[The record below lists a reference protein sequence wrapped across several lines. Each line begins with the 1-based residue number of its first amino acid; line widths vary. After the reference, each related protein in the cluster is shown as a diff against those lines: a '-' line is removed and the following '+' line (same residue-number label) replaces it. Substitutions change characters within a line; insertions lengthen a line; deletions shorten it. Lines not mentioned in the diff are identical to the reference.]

1 MNRYIFEKKIAT
13 GAGTEL
19 NLCSINHKTGVY
31 VVVKQLIDKNDIDNI
46 ETELEAL
53 TSISSHPNIIK
64 LIDGFIFKDNGF
76 LVYEYYPLGDLF
88 HYIKKNG
95 PFTESQAV
103 SLLAQI
109 TNALQHARNHG
120 FFHCD
125 LKPENILIKTPKDF
139 ILADWD
145 LARHSHQ
152 LKISMHYGSS
162 LAMAPEVI
170 LGQLHENSDIYSLGC
185 LMHYCLF
192 GKRAY
197 GLTSTSFPHENI
209 FAHLEKNYE
218 IPSGKCG
225 VNLST
230 LIRSMMVKNPNHRAT
245 LADVMS
251 YLSGRVEPEPLTL
264 CDIYESVP
272 EMIEPAYAQA
282 CREKSLSRI
291 QKYQKNSDNRSQ
303 SLILAHELI
312 LSYLGDK
319 ESQHIL
325 ASKYVTHPLLQGASD
340 RSSIWYSRASQP

>member
-1 MNRYIFEKKIAT
+1 MNKYIFEKKIAT

-19 NLCSINHKTGVY
+19 NLCRINHKDGNPAVI
-31 VVVKQLIDKNDIDNI
+31 KQLIDKNNIDNI
-46 ETELEAL
+46 ETELEVL
-53 TSISSHPNIIK
+53 TSIPDHPNIIQ
-64 LIDGFIFKDNGF
+64 LIDGLIFKDNGF
-76 LVYEYYPLGDLF
+76 LVYKYYPLGDLF
-88 HYIKKNG
+88 NHIKKNG
-95 PFTESQAV
+95 PLTESQAV

-109 TNALQHARNHG
+109 TNALQHARNYG

-125 LKPENILIKTPKDF
+125 LKPENILLKSPKEF

-197 GLTSTSFPHENI
+197 GLTSTSLPHENI
-209 FAHLEKNYE
+209 SAHLEKAYE

-225 VNLST
+225 VNLSR

-245 LADVMS
+245 LVDVMS
-251 YLSGRVEPEPLTL
+251 YLSGGIKPEPLAF

-272 EMIEPAYAQA
+272 KMIDPAYAQA
-282 CREKSLSRI
+282 CKEKSFNRI

-319 ESQHIL
+319 ETQHIL
-325 ASKYVTHPLLQGASD
+325 ADKHTTHPLLQKTSD
-340 RSSIWYSRASQP
+340 RGSIWHLRAQS